1 MQAVT
6 KIKRGKSMTNQEIIQ
21 VAFQQSAYDC
31 NCKVEDFLS
40 ERNVVTLRKQHRGAG
55 ERKDESCCDGV
66 YRQVSRPLLF

>member
-40 ERNVVTLRKQHRGAG
+40 ERNVVTISKENTQARK
-55 ERKDESCCDGV
+55 
-66 YRQVSRPLLF
+66 YLPLPSWRR